1 MNDAAPRLCE
11 HWLHGLSSK
20 AKAGIDG
27 FVMHDD
33 RLELRAA
40 FGRFCLRSTA
50 SGMSLVGTFAWTGRA
65 LQAECEEMEGVG
77 LAHRYSALAWSLLL
91 LPSWISAPTRW

>member
-50 SGMSLVGTFAWTGRA
+50 SG
-65 LQAECEEMEGVG
+65 

-91 LPSWISAPTRW
+91 PSWISAPTRW